1 MTAAH
6 KTYPIAVVR
15 WRDAQLLDP
24 SDGRMKALDLVDA
37 EPAILELVG
46 FLVGENKKCVI
57 LAEERDVDTLEV
69 RRVHIIPKESIVSM
83 KVIR

>member
-1 MTAAH
+1 MTTTH

-15 WRDAQLLDP
+15 WHDAQLLDP
-24 SDGRMKALDLVDA
+24 SGSMMNPLDFMDA